1 MNEKKKL
8 IMILT
13 VIIVIV
19 MTVLIALLVTI
30 LKSHSIRK
38 NVENLYNGSEIN
50 ILYLGRDNCS
60 YCQLFSPIIESVSKK
75 YQFDYHFV
83 DTNKLTDKDLIKILN
98 TLDVDINNFGT
109 PYVAIVQNGKKISE
123 QSGYANE
130 SDLFMVL
137 QESGIIAQDE
147 INPYVASD
155 DDEVVKSFINILNS
169 STKKL
174 VYIGRPTCTYCQKL
188 TPILEEVSTE
198 YNIDYYYVNT
208 DEIESNELS
217 AILYKLEKK
226 SSTFGTPYLAV
237 VQKGEKIG
245 ESSGYIEK
253 EKLVDF
259 IKEKGLVEE

>member
-19 MTVLIALLVTI
+19 MTVVIGLLVSI

-98 TLDVDINNFGT
+98 MLDVDTNKFGT

-147 INPYVASD
+147 INPYVARD
-155 DDEVVKSFINILNS
+155 DNEVVKDFINTLNS
-169 STKKL
+169 PTKKL
-174 VYIGRPTCTYCQKL
+174 VYIGRPTCTYCQKFS
-188 TPILEEVSTE
+188 PILEGVSTE
-198 YNIDYYYVNT
+198 YSIDYYYINT
-208 DEIESNELS
+208 DEINSNELS
-217 AILYKLEKK
+217 AILYKLGIK

-237 VQKGEKIG
+237 VQNGDKIG
-245 ESSGYIEK
+245 ENFGYIEK
-253 EKLVDF
+253 DKLVEF
-259 IKEKGLVEE
+259 IKENGLVEE